1 MHALPCIFTLKL
13 SHWWFVT
20 LRIDIGLGIALY
32 FTTRYSYGTYSKA
45 NGRQSPGR
53 TPGWW
58 CQCSATDLQQP
69 DNHHPHNPSISTL
82 HSLHFTSKHL
92 DTMHAYV
99 FGAAVSRS
107 AAEHNFFEESVA
119 HGLVYTNRQN
129 YRLSPTHHSIL
140 YAHNKR
146 GFVAA
151 HAQFISLH
159 WPPRP
164 LTDTLHCS

>member
-1 MHALPCIFTLKL
+1 MALALHYTSRLDIAMRKTVKQTVGSHREGHQAGDASAQPL
-13 SHWWFVT
+13 SYV
-20 LRIDIGLGIALY
+20 
-32 FTTRYSYGTYSKA
+32 
-45 NGRQSPGR
+45 
-53 TPGWW
+53 
-58 CQCSATDLQQP
+58 QQP

-119 HGLVYTNRQN
+119 RGLVYANRQN

-146 GFVAA
+146 G
-151 HAQFISLH
+151 SL
-159 WPPRP
+159 PP
-164 LTDTLHCS
+164 TLNLYRSTNRHVY